1 MCVAGVRLEHGG
13 DLRAKCPDDDLMA
26 VVSFIGL
33 FAIQAESVEDGSIL
47 HRKQNGVLIGII
59 RMLMPSPRWHDEEV
73 AGLPGKAL
81 AVNDRITLSL
91 EGVIDGAIRLPIR
104 LSVY

>member
-1 MCVAGVRLEHGG
+1 
-13 DLRAKCPDDDLMA
+13 MA

-33 FAIQAESVEDGSIL
+33 FAIQAEGVEDGSIL

-59 RMLMPSPRWHDEEV
+59 HMLMPSPRWHDEEV

-81 AVNDRITLSL
+81 AVNDRITLVR
-91 EGVIDGAIRLPIR
+91 ENVIDGAVRLPMR
-104 LSVY
+104 LGCARLTE